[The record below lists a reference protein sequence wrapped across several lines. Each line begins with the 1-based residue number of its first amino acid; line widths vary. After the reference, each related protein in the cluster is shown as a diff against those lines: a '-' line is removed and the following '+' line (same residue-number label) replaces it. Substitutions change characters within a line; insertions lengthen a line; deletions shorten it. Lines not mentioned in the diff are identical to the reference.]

1 MRKKNINSVDAAY
14 QRRKKKKKPPP
25 PPPPQKKSDRK
36 IRIMYDINYK
46 SL

>member
-1 MRKKNINSVDAAY
+1 MTFIIECNQKVTII
-14 QRRKKKKKPPP
+14 KKKK
-25 PPPPQKKSDRK
+25 KKSDRK

>member
-1 MRKKNINSVDAAY
+1 MAFFIECKQKEKKN
-14 QRRKKKKKPPP
+14 P